1 MSGFKISLLTQS
13 MNTGWASQSRAQNP
27 LKLTDNSKKW
37 EARYT
42 VADILVKR

>member
-13 MNTGWASQSRAQNP
+13 MNTGWQDSQSAKNP
-27 LKLTDNSKKW
+27 LKLTDSSKKW

-42 VADILVKR
+42 VADIKR